1 MRERNQIAATVEGVQ
16 AIESE
21 ARDAVELIASGDVQM
36 VINTPSGS
44 GARADGG
51 HIRSAC
57 ITHKVACLTTLAA
70 GVAAALGIGD
80 TREHGWRVR
89 SLQELHA

>member
-1 MRERNQIAATVEGVQ
+1 M
-16 AIESE
+16 
-21 ARDAVELIASGDVQM
+21 ELIASGDVQM